1 MSRWMMIGGA
11 ALLVAGVTNAWQ
23 SKAQPA
29 TTATA
34 LTAVESVE
42 CEATGAPTR
51 TTRGPRGNAET
62 RRAAQRALGFL
73 SESVS
78 TWQQQ
83 HRCFGCHVQA
93 VSLEGLSVGRAHGYD
108 VSRGTFGTVLEGLL
122 DSPGGARTS
131 EGLSYH
137 GSQLIHPSNAFGG
150 AALATYDALVDD
162 RLSSDLQKV
171 ASRLEELQEN
181 DGSIGG
187 NYVNPPVAVGTIQS
201 TTQAVQTWRQA
212 YARSADDRWLRPIRR
227 AEDWLSGQVQ
237 ALAESSDV
245 QQIDYAVL
253 GLLAAGARPEEA
265 RLQRLARRL
274 RTLQRPDGSFGSP
287 LLTGQALYVL
297 RRLGA
302 SERDRAVRKGTE
314 WLVAAQEPN
323 GGWGAGGAARGTA
336 TWGVLGLVSLDVTSI
351 DLSGLRD
358 GQHLGAPTQLQARA
372 SDNEGSAI
380 ARTEIF
386 VDDVRVVSSCGER
399 ATLRLD
405 PAALEPGRH
414 IVRAVATN
422 ARGRSGTTLVELYAG
437 DHFLTEPGSR
447 WDGGATVIGVRD
459 VAPESLRHRVELQVL
474 PEEGE
479 GGPLATVTRPGT
491 QGALELRVSET
502 TGGEPLPRGRYRAKL
517 IFRDGDGVARQ
528 ELEVP
533 FVHDTPD
540 AQHARYGQVAGQ
552 LNLED
557 GVAQNAEVELVDG
570 EGNVVQRTT
579 STRSGRYRFRNVD
592 RGRYQVRVRR
602 RGVRRAEAE
611 ATVEAAPAAEAAA
624 DFAL

>member
-1 MSRWMMIGGA
+1 MSRWTIVGGA
-11 ALLVAGVTNAWQ
+11 ALLAAGVMGAWQ
-23 SKAQPA
+23 GQAQPTTA
-29 TTATA
+29 TATA
-34 LTAVESVE
+34 LTAVEGAACDVDDAPAR
-42 CEATGAPTR
+42 ATR
-51 TTRGPRGNAET
+51 RRPRGDAET

-78 TWQQQ
+78 TWQRE
-83 HRCFGCHVQA
+83 HRCYGCHVQA

-122 DSPGGARTS
+122 DLPGGARTDA
-131 EGLSYH
+131 GLSYH
-137 GSQLIHPSNAFGG
+137 GSQLVHPSNAFGG
-150 AALATYDALVDD
+150 AALASYDALVDE
-162 RLSSDLQKV
+162 RLSDDLLRV

-227 AEDWLSGQVQ
+227 AEDWLSGRAE
-237 ALAESSDV
+237 ALAESADV

-253 GLLAAGARPEEA
+253 GLLAAGARSEEA

-302 SERDRAVRKGTE
+302 SEGDRAVRRGTR
-314 WLVAAQEPN
+314 WLVGAQQGN

-351 DLSGLRD
+351 DLRGLRD
-358 GQHLGAPTQLQARA
+358 GQHLGAPTRLEARA
-372 SDNEGSAI
+372 RDNEGSAI

-386 VDDVRVVSSCGER
+386 VDDVRVASRCGDR
-399 ATLRLD
+399 VALRLD

-447 WDGGATVIGVRD
+447 WEGGGTVIGVRD

-479 GGPLATVTRPGT
+479 GRPLATVTETGR
-491 QGALELRVSET
+491 QGALELRVAET
-502 TGGEPLPRGRYRAKL
+502 AEGEPLPRGRYRAKL
-517 IFRDGDGVARQ
+517 IFRDARGVARQ
-528 ELEVP
+528 ELELP

-552 LNLED
+552 LRLD
-557 GVAQNAEVELVDG
+557 AGVAQNAEVELVDG

-579 STRSGRYRFRNVD
+579 TTRSGRYRFRNVD
-592 RGRYQVRVRR
+592 RGRYLVRVRR
-602 RGVRRAEAE
+602 RGM
-611 ATVEAAPAAEAAA
+611 
-624 DFAL
+624 